1 MNPHLRGQDA
11 FDDWDRRFALP
22 PVDKTP
28 LSSDWPDIAAL
39 FADIRAFAAT
49 HTGYTFLSAD
59 DPGANHQPPRVPRM
73 GWVAFREDAAE
84 EGAKSWTITLG
95 NVRAS
100 FRSLPQD
107 VVEQLQT
114 AKGRQDLLEH
124 VIRPL
129 V

>member
-1 MNPHLRGQDA
+1 MSNPFEIDQ
-11 FDDWDRRFALP
+11 
-22 PVDKTP
+22 TP
-28 LSSDWPDIAAL
+28 LSSDWDDIAKLLADMRL
-39 FADIRAFAAT
+39 FATT

-95 NVRAS
+95 KVRSS

-107 VVEQLQT
+107 VVEHLHT

-124 VIRPL
+124 VIRT
-129 V
+129 